1 MHLFSFGDRCIWA
14 FWGSVLPAA
23 VVFIICLFRL
33 PAPKFTHNFFRRL
46 GAPFETYLTPLEAEG
61 LDTNSNIVEDAD
73 GLTQCR
79 WRPLVFSSVGL
90 VETLTWLTYG
100 SFLLISGPTDAWQP
114 YQPLLIAVSWLYTVV
129 RPIRRPPA
137 TPPFDLFVIYCLHF
151 ITGTVQIGSIIFD
164 NLVSGTPLPSIF
176 GIVASIMNLATVLG
190 LLAVLVTMP
199 LAVPG
204 NKVRK
209 EEIGRSVSP
218 EDYTTLLGWI
228 TFSWVYALIR
238 RGRVVT
244 LNVEDVWDL
253 SPTMQS
259 RPVFIKFST
268 IPRSSL
274 IGRLWAANSLDFIL
288 DTTFALG
295 NVIFTYGG
303 PFFLKKILDVIDGK
317 SSTLESR
324 SNAYI
329 YAVLA
334 FVCSLLKAQVDLQH
348 LWFGRRAAA
357 RIRSELMAAI
367 YEKALKR
374 KDLSGIV
381 VVEKRNNNVARNGMA
396 GYGMGSPKNADDP
409 KAGADVGKI
418 VNLMANDA
426 NKVSQMVSGAFFL
439 FGAPFE
445 VLLAGTFLFQLLGWS
460 TLAGFFVLVASWPIN
475 NYVAKRTSRI
485 QKGVMAAR
493 DTRMGVLNELIAAVK
508 FIKLFAWE
516 ERWIQRTLDAREHEM
531 KWMVKGYVNAVM
543 FNAIWTCAPVLVSI
557 VSFFVYVMQGNELTV
572 GIAFTSIALFNMIRI
587 PLNVIPTWIVD
598 VLQTGVSLN
607 RIEAFL
613 AEDDV
618 ADQVSSL
625 SNNFMD
631 PPPPGSEEFK
641 GRLGIVNASFT
652 WNLAKPK
659 ENEDQY
665 LDNPQSSAPGSPSPG
680 NVVTTESEID
690 ISIDSSLLTDSTDHP
705 FELRDI
711 SVIFPEGKLSVI
723 TGPTASGKTALLR
736 ALLGEMTLLPGGRV
750 IMSKNPCSVDEH
762 GLMHSISYAAQSP
775 WLQHQ
780 SIKENILFGYPY
792 DADRY
797 NNVVECCALKPDLE
811 ALEDG
816 DATEIGDRGVSLSGG
831 QKSRVA
837 LARAI
842 YARTKHVLLDDPF
855 SAIDSY
861 TSRFM
866 YERLFLG
873 PLLANRTVILVTHH
887 IELVLPGASYLV
899 HMLDGQIDFQ
909 GMVSDLRAQ
918 GILDDIVIRGA
929 GTESFKAEPV
939 TTETHKEED
948 ATKKA
953 TDAQEPR
960 KLVEDERRELGSVK
974 WLIYKSYIKSSSYW
988 IWGFLTVL
996 VVVNQVLSVSEK
1008 LWIKVWGDAYGVEG
1022 SAQPLST
1029 YTSGSFVMSGHEM
1042 GQSYEYLSFT
1052 QRSIPSFSHSMG
1064 ISWPDAMKHPLF
1076 YIGIYAL
1083 IGLFNV
1089 LVGIFA
1095 AIAQY
1100 TGGYRASRVLFRQL
1114 LMTVVRATFRF
1125 HDTTPHGRILNRF
1138 GKDIE
1143 TIDSSLAK
1151 SLQSVNSSLAAFF
1164 ASIITIAV
1172 VFPWFLLPAFF
1183 IMLTYRELAIGYVNT
1198 GRDLRRMES
1207 NTRSPIFSDFGEL
1220 LEGIVTV
1227 RAFSVERRFLNNLHR
1242 KIDTTTKMWYA
1253 FWMTNR
1259 WLLLRFEA
1267 LSALSVLVTS
1277 LFSILILREDAGLA
1291 AVCITSAMSFTTSVY
1306 WACRFWTALEL
1317 DLNSIERVS
1326 EYLNLPQEPPAVI
1339 DSNRVPAYWPSNAP
1353 NNSLIIVE
1361 NLVVRYAP
1369 DLPAVLHG
1377 VSFSLR
1383 AGERVGLL
1391 GRTGSGKSTLAMS
1404 ILRFMDPAS
1413 GRILIDGIDIS
1424 TIGLHDLRSHLS
1436 FIPQDATLFSGT
1448 LRDNLDPFGEYED
1461 GDCLDALYRVQLI
1474 SASPTPSRSTL
1485 HEFSITTSSG
1495 SSRTPSVLGMRL
1507 HTAGSASNLT
1517 VHDQKPTI
1525 SLDTPVS
1532 AGGANFSQGQKQLI
1546 AMARAL
1552 LRRSSIIV
1560 LDEATSSID
1569 FATDVKI
1576 QATIREEF
1584 TNSLLLTVAHRL
1596 HTVIDYDRLI
1606 VLERGQIAE
1615 MDTPWN
1621 LICKEDGIFRNMC
1634 LNSGSFG
1641 ELEAIARLKT
1651 GNN

>member
-1 MHLFSFGDRCIWA
+1 MSFCNDSHMHLFSFGDRCIWA

-137 TPPFDLFVIYCLHF
+137 TPPSH
-151 ITGTVQIGSIIFD
+151 
-164 NLVSGTPLPSIF
+164 
-176 GIVASIMNLATVLG
+176 
-190 LLAVLVTMP
+190 
-199 LAVPG
+199 
-204 NKVRK
+204 R
-209 EEIGRSVSP
+209 
-218 EDYTTLLGWI
+218 
-228 TFSWVYALIR
+228 
-238 RGRVVT
+238 
-244 LNVEDVWDL
+244 
-253 SPTMQS
+253 
-259 RPVFIKFST
+259 
-268 IPRSSL
+268 
-274 IGRLWAANSLDFIL
+274 
-288 DTTFALG
+288 
-295 NVIFTYGG
+295 
-303 PFFLKKILDVIDGK
+303 

-460 TLAGFFVLVASWPIN
+460 TLAGFFVLVASWPFN

-572 GIAFTSIALFNMIRI
+572 GIAFTYVQHHFRCILGNNLLI
-587 PLNVIPTWIVD
+587 
-598 VLQTGVSLN
+598 
-607 RIEAFL
+607 AFL

-690 ISIDSSLLTDSTDHP
+690 ISIDSSLLTDSTDHA

-816 DATEIGDRGVSLSGG
+816 DATEIGDRLVISIGVSLSGG

-899 HMLDGQIDFQ
+899 YMLDGQIDFQ

-1424 TIGLHDLRSHLS
+1424 TIGLHDLRSHL
-1436 FIPQDATLFSGT
+1436 DATLFSGT